1 MASRLYDQLYRQAQ
15 VKLAGILQGEERSI
29 IKLYG
34 TALHDI
40 RKILKN
46 LYDKYSV
53 EGKLTN
59 GEMSKYNRLA
69 NVQDQIC
76 RILQKNMKQ
85 VDSLTKRL
93 TAEQYSEAF
102 YRHAYAIDQ
111 VGGMALNWGLI
122 PEEAVEAAMKSPF
135 SKLASSK
142 ALAASR
148 EGTVDRIRQEIGLSI
163 IRGDSYD
170 VLANRISA
178 VLGVSPKGAG
188 AAFNGKGAAYRSLM
202 VARTEGQRIL
212 VEGQMAAT
220 QKALEL
226 GCEIETIWDATLDS
240 RTRPAHAALDGRPK
254 DNPEKGWFVPEIG
267 YVTAPLHS
275 GVASF
280 DINCRCRTRDQV
292 KGFPPEK
299 RYVRGDGK
307 RPYEKY
313 DQWMGR
319 LASENKTFGD
329 DKMEKAARGYQ
340 MYKLRHGGKDVIVD
354 PENKL
359 KRYCLNPEH
368 SSGKDKARV
377 FSSALGIGQ
386 DDYKYLENQI
396 RNGLAK
402 ARIEYGG
409 TTETGRKYSSF
420 IEVRGLNGKT
430 MVVTVPWIFDFKDSL
445 FYNKDGLPRLVSAFL
460 DTKLNKGV

>member
-1 MASRLYDQLYRQAQ
+1 MASRLYDQLYREAQ
-15 VKLAGILQGEERSI
+15 VELAKILQGEERSI
-29 IKLYG
+29 IRLYG

-40 RKILKN
+40 RKILKD

-59 GEMSKYNRLA
+59 GEMSKYNRLV
-69 NVQDQIC
+69 NVQDQIEG
-76 RILQKNMKQ
+76 ILRKNLKK
-85 VDSLTKRL
+85 VDSLSKRL

-142 ALAASR
+142 ALKASR
-148 EGTVDRIRQEIGLSI
+148 EGTVDRIRQELGLSV
-163 IRGDSYD
+163 IRGDSYE

-178 VLGVSPKGAG
+178 VLGVSPKGTG
-188 AAFNGKGAAYRSLM
+188 SAFNGKGAAYRSLM

-220 QKALEL
+220 KKALEL
-226 GCEIETIWDATLDS
+226 GCDIETIWDATLDS

-254 DNPEKGWFVPEIG
+254 DDPEKGWFVPEIG

-292 KGFPPEK
+292 KGFPPDE
-299 RYVRGDGK
+299 RYVRGDGI
-307 RPYEKY
+307 RPYQTY
-313 DQWMGR
+313 DQWKNR
-319 LASENKTFGD
+319 LIAEKYSENLVTSNGI
-329 DKMEKAARGYQ
+329 R
-340 MYKLRHGGKDVIVD
+340 VTSWS
-354 PENKL
+354 
-359 KRYCLNPEH
+359 EH
-368 SSGKDKARV
+368 SFARV
-377 FSSALGIGQ
+377 AERHVTRDEVVDALKNPLDVGSIKTDEKGRRSQRFIGRTATVNINP
-386 DDYKYLENQI
+386 DNGVITTVWRTGTSTRKKLE
-396 RNGLAK
+396 K
-402 ARIEYGG
+402 
-409 TTETGRKYSSF
+409 K
-420 IEVRGLNGKT
+420 K
-430 MVVTVPWIFDFKDSL
+430 
-445 FYNKDGLPRLVSAFL
+445 
-460 DTKLNKGV
+460 

>member
-15 VKLAGILQGEERSI
+15 VELAGILQGEERSI

-122 PEEAVEAAMKSPF
+122 PEEAVEAAIKSPF
-135 SKLASSK
+135 SKLASSR

-254 DNPEKGWFVPEIG
+254 DDPEKGWLVPEIG

-299 RYVRGDGK
+299 RYVRGDGIK
-307 RPYEKY
+307 PYKTYGQWKQEIVEQEKSRIIDLSAENSIFKADNKAVREWY
-313 DQWMGR
+313 ISSIEKIHDSIDQSLPMEEKAR
-319 LASENKTFGD
+319 QAFDMRNRIKTEARNMMKDQKLRASLDAGD
-329 DKMEKAARGYQ
+329 TKSSFEKLVVSKMERKGMTRTEAIEDVYNTAV
-340 MYKLRHGGKDVIVD
+340 KSNKDV
-354 PENKL
+354 NK
-359 KRYCLNPEH
+359 E
-368 SSGKDKARV
+368 
-377 FSSALGIGQ
+377 LGIS
-386 DDYKYLENQI
+386 DVNE
-396 RNGLAK
+396 
-402 ARIEYGG
+402 
-409 TTETGRKYSSF
+409 S
-420 IEVRGLNGKT
+420 
-430 MVVTVPWIFDFKDSL
+430 
-445 FYNKDGLPRLVSAFL
+445 
-460 DTKLNKGV
+460 

>member
-15 VKLAGILQGEERSI
+15 VELAGILQGEERSI

-40 RKILKN
+40 RKILKD

-59 GEMSKYNRLA
+59 GEMSKYNRLV

-93 TAEQYSEAF
+93 TAEQYNEAF

-142 ALAASR
+142 ALKASR
-148 EGTVDRIRQEIGLSI
+148 EGTVDRIRQEIGLSVV
-163 IRGDSYD
+163 RGDSYE

-178 VLGVSPKGAG
+178 VLGVSPKGTG
-188 AAFNGKGAAYRSLM
+188 AAFNGKGATYRSLM

-220 QKALEL
+220 KKALEL

-240 RTRPAHAALDGRPK
+240 RTRPAQQGRFK
-254 DNPEKGWFVPEIG
+254 E
-267 YVTAPLHS
+267 
-275 GVASF
+275 
-280 DINCRCRTRDQV
+280 CRA
-292 KGFPPEK
+292 G
-299 RYVRGDGK
+299 
-307 RPYEKY
+307 
-313 DQWMGR
+313 
-319 LASENKTFGD
+319 
-329 DKMEKAARGYQ
+329 
-340 MYKLRHGGKDVIVD
+340 
-354 PENKL
+354 
-359 KRYCLNPEH
+359 
-368 SSGKDKARV
+368 
-377 FSSALGIGQ
+377 
-386 DDYKYLENQI
+386 
-396 RNGLAK
+396 
-402 ARIEYGG
+402 
-409 TTETGRKYSSF
+409 
-420 IEVRGLNGKT
+420 
-430 MVVTVPWIFDFKDSL
+430 
-445 FYNKDGLPRLVSAFL
+445 
-460 DTKLNKGV
+460 

>member
-1 MASRLYDQLYRQAQ
+1 MASRLYDRLYAQAQ
-15 VKLAGILQGEERSI
+15 VELAKILQGEERSI
-29 IKLYG
+29 IRLYG
-34 TALHDI
+34 TALYDI
-40 RKILKN
+40 RKILKD

-135 SKLASSK
+135 SKLSSSK
-142 ALAASR
+142 ALKASR
-148 EGTVDRIRQEIGLSI
+148 EGTVDRIRQEIGLSV

-178 VLGVSPKGAG
+178 VLGVSPKGTG

-212 VEGQMAAT
+212 VEGQEAASR
-220 QKALEL
+220 KAREL
-226 GCEIETIWDATLDS
+226 GCTIRTIWDATLDG
-240 RTRPAHAALDGRPK
+240 RTRPAHAALDGKPK
-254 DNPEKGWFVPEIG
+254 DDPEKGWFVPEIG

-275 GVASF
+275 GVAAF
-280 DINCRCRTRDQV
+280 DINCRCRERDEV
-292 KGFPPEK
+292 VGFPPDE
-299 RYVRGDGK
+299 RYVRGDGIK
-307 RPYEKY
+307 PYQTYGEWKEQVIRDY
-313 DQWMGR
+313 YRLDTVASDGLKATEMSMHLSQRMMERGITKDQIIDALKNPLHIDRSKEFREDKPGR
-319 LASENKTFGD
+319 N
-329 DKMEKAARGYQ
+329 YI
-340 MYKLRHGGKDVIVD
+340 GKDVTVSV
-354 PENKL
+354 
-359 KRYCLNPEH
+359 NPH
-368 SSGKDKARV
+368 TGTVATVHRTSKQRRK
-377 FSSALGIGQ
+377 
-386 DDYKYLENQI
+386 KYGE
-396 RNGLAK
+396 K
-402 ARIEYGG
+402 E
-409 TTETGRKYSSF
+409 
-420 IEVRGLNGKT
+420 
-430 MVVTVPWIFDFKDSL
+430 
-445 FYNKDGLPRLVSAFL
+445 
-460 DTKLNKGV
+460 

>member
-15 VKLAGILQGEERSI
+15 VELAGILQGEERSI

-122 PEEAVEAAMKSPF
+122 PEEAVEAAIKSPF

-254 DNPEKGWFVPEIG
+254 DDPEKGWLVPEIG

-292 KGFPPEK
+292 IGYPPSE
-299 RYVRGDGK
+299 RYVRGDGIK
-307 RPYEKY
+307 PYQTY
-313 DQWMGR
+313 DQWKNR
-319 LASENKTFGD
+319 IIAEKYSEDLVASNGVRVTSWSEHSFDRVAERHVTRDEVVDALKNPLDIGSIKTD
-329 DKMEKAARGYQ
+329 DKGRRSQRFIGRDATVNVNPDNGVITTVWRTGTSTRKKLEK
-340 MYKLRHGGKDVIVD
+340 KK
-354 PENKL
+354 
-359 KRYCLNPEH
+359 
-368 SSGKDKARV
+368 
-377 FSSALGIGQ
+377 
-386 DDYKYLENQI
+386 
-396 RNGLAK
+396 
-402 ARIEYGG
+402 
-409 TTETGRKYSSF
+409 
-420 IEVRGLNGKT
+420 
-430 MVVTVPWIFDFKDSL
+430 
-445 FYNKDGLPRLVSAFL
+445 
-460 DTKLNKGV
+460 